1 MYFFSPNRP
10 SDMDKKAP
18 QGAMPKEKK
27 MREMWI
33 DERGVPGY
41 DPLKHGPPRPM
52 GKPSKVPPRRLGSAS
67 AVRAQEYAY
76 HLALSSMEIVQ
87 LIQSDERGKITLCKT
102 FLLLLEC

>member
-1 MYFFSPNRP
+1 MYFFFPNRP

-18 QGAMPKEKK
+18 QGAIPKQ
-27 MREMWI
+27 RQMWI
-33 DERGVPGY
+33 DETGVPGY
-41 DPLKHGPPRPM
+41 SILTHGPPRPR
-52 GKPSKVPPRRLGSAS
+52 GKPSKFPPRRLGSAS